1 MRALAIALAGLA
13 VLAAPAQADSI
24 FVSAGTTRF
33 APAELD
39 VLVGDNVIWRNNS
52 VKTHNVKSEAE
63 GYNSGRF
70 APRAAANHVFASA
83 GSFPYVC
90 TIHDGMTGE
99 IGVHPLLLSGP
110 KRPVQRG
117 ASVALHV
124 RAPEGTSE
132 VAIEADSGSGYQ
144 PVAVAGPP
152 EGGGHEGHVE
162 PGTLHANVVASE
174 SATYRAVSAAGSSP
188 ELRVEVTDGATLS
201 VSAKRRSAGGVRG
214 QREGEP
220 SVPGCERRAPA
231 EAARALR
238 LVAGGAR
245 PPRQALA
252 RGVHGAG
259 ATAGC
264 PPGSSWWAPT
274 GRARCRRAAC
284 SECHAVRLGERVAR
298 VGERRVARSP
308 CRPSPFPSC
317 CG

>member
-24 FVSAGTTRF
+24 FVSAGTSSF
-33 APAELD
+33 QPAELD

-70 APRAAANHVFASA
+70 APRSAVNHVFASA

-110 KRPVQRG
+110 KRAVQRG

-132 VAIEADSGSGYQ
+132 VAIEADSGAGFH
-144 PVAVAGPP
+144 PVATAGPP

-174 SATYRAVSAAGSSP
+174 SASYRAVSAAGTSP
-188 ELRVEVTDGATLS
+188 ALRVEVTDGAALA
-201 VSAKRRSAGGVRG
+201 VSAKRRSAGGALISVTASPASPGANVVLQLRL
-214 QREGEP
+214 RERFGWWP
-220 SVPGCERRAPA
+220 V
-231 EAARALR
+231 ARAR
-238 LVAGGAR
+238 LDKRSRAAFTVRRYAGVPARVVMVGADWASPLSQSR
-245 PPRQALA
+245 VFRLA
-252 RGVHGAG
+252 RR
-259 ATAGC
+259 T
-264 PPGSSWWAPT
+264 P
-274 GRARCRRAAC
+274 R
-284 SECHAVRLGERVAR
+284 
-298 VGERRVARSP
+298 
-308 CRPSPFPSC
+308 
-317 CG
+317 

>member
-1 MRALAIALAGLA
+1 MRALAIALTGLA

-110 KRPVQRG
+110 RRSVQRG

-132 VAIEADSGSGYQ
+132 VTIEADTGAGYQ

-152 EGGGHEGHVE
+152 EGGGHDGHLE

-188 ELRVEVTDGATLS
+188 KLRVEVTDGAALS
-201 VSAKRRSAGGVRG
+201 VSAKRRSAGGVLVNVKAS
-214 QREGEP
+214 P
-220 SVPGCERRAPA
+220 ASPGANVVLQLKP
-231 EAARALR
+231 ARAFR

-245 PPRQALA
+245 PPR
-252 RGVHGAG
+252 
-259 ATAGC
+259 
-264 PPGSSWWAPT
+264 
-274 GRARCRRAAC
+274 
-284 SECHAVRLGERVAR
+284 
-298 VGERRVARSP
+298 
-308 CRPSPFPSC
+308 
-317 CG
+317 

>member
-1 MRALAIALAGLA
+1 MRALAVALAGLA

-24 FVSAGTTRF
+24 FVSAGTSSF
-33 APAELD
+33 APAKLD

-70 APRAAANHVFASA
+70 GPRSAANHVFASA

-110 KRPVQRG
+110 TRAVQRG

-124 RAPEGTSE
+124 RAPAETSE
-132 VAIEADSGSGYQ
+132 VTIEADSGSGYQ

-188 ELRVEVTDGATLS
+188 ELRVEVSDGASLS
-201 VSAKRRSAGGVRG
+201 VAAKRTSAAGVVIHVRAT
-214 QREGEP
+214 P
-220 SVPGCERRAPA
+220 CVPGRKRRAPA
-231 EAARALR
+231 APARALR

-245 PPRQALA
+245 PPRQAIA
-252 RGVHGAG
+252 RSVHRQAPRRSARQGG
-259 ATAGC
+259 DGR
-264 PPGSSWWAPT
+264 PG
-274 GRARCRRAAC
+274 
-284 SECHAVRLGERVAR
+284 LGEPAVSEPRVQTCTPYAS
-298 VGERRVARSP
+298 VKAS
-308 CRPSPFPSC
+308 FAYAIDA
-317 CG
+317 